1 VQPEK
6 ADTYSAGMVVQPTFV
21 RGLSMSIDWYSINVK
36 DAIARLGAQ
45 NIVNQCHAGA
55 TQLCAQ
61 ITRDPVTGDIVGMK
75 DVFLNINALKIVG
88 TDVEADYQTAIGA
101 GRSLTFR
108 LLGGYL
114 DEYALANLGAPV
126 QQEAGTTGNLPLP
139 RVQLNLGVNYA
150 QGPYSVF
157 LNERFISSGKREWN
171 DNEPGFPFNGQ
182 VINDDHIASALYT
195 DLNLAYTMTTKNNSE
210 WQLYLNV
217 ANLFNR
223 APPRVPIFSGFGG
236 TTDTNRALFDVL
248 GRRFVLG
255 VKFSL

>member
-1 VQPEK
+1 
-6 ADTYSAGMVVQPTFV
+6 M
-21 RGLSMSIDWYSINVK
+21 R
-36 DAIARLGAQ
+36 
-45 NIVNQCHAGA
+45 
-55 TQLCAQ
+55 
-61 ITRDPVTGDIVGMK
+61 
-75 DVFLNINALKIVG
+75 DVFLNINALKVVG
-88 TDVEADYQTAIGA
+88 TDVEADYQTSIGA

-114 DEYALANLGAPV
+114 DQYSLSNLGAPT

-157 LNERFISSGKREWN
+157 INERFISSGRREWN
-171 DNEPGFPFNGQ
+171 DNEPGLLAG
-182 VINDDHIASALYT
+182 VTINDDHIASALYT
-195 DLNLAYTMTTKNNSE
+195 DVNLAYTLAAKGESE
-210 WQLYLNV
+210 WQVYLNV
-217 ANLFNR
+217 ANALNR

-255 VKFSL
+255 VKFSF